1 MENAV
6 PVAIARSPHQF
17 GRLIQRFRQAQG
29 LNQTELAHLAGQRQ
43 EMISKIETGQ
53 GGVKLATLFDVL
65 AALGLEMTVGP
76 RSQSSS
82 TDIEDIF

>member
-1 MENAV
+1 MSL
-6 PVAIARSPHQF
+6 AIARSSHQV
-17 GRLIQRFRQAQG
+17 GRLIQRFRQQKGLTQTQLAQ
-29 LNQTELAHLAGQRQ
+29 LAGQRQ

-53 GGVKLATLFDVL
+53 GGVKLTTLFDVI
-65 AALGLEMTVGP
+65 AALGLEMTLEP

>member
-1 MENAV
+1 MSL
-6 PVAIARSPHQF
+6 AIARSSRHV
-17 GRLIQRFRQAQG
+17 GRLIQRFRQEKG
-29 LNQTELAHLAGQRQ
+29 LNQTQLAQLAGQRQ

-53 GGVKLATLFDVL
+53 SGVKLTTLFDVL
-65 AALGLEMTVGP
+65 AALGLEMTLEP

>member
-1 MENAV
+1 MS
-6 PVAIARSPHQF
+6 VAIARSSHQV
-17 GRLIQRFRQAQG
+17 GRLIQRFRRQKG
-29 LNQTELAHLAGQRQ
+29 LNQTQLAQLAGQRQ

-65 AALGLEMTVGP
+65 AALGLEMALEP

-82 TDIEDIF
+82 ADIEDIF

>member
-1 MENAV
+1 MSL
-6 PVAIARSPHQF
+6 AIARSSRQV
-17 GRLIQRFRQAQG
+17 GRLIQRFRQEKG
-29 LNQTELAHLAGQRQ
+29 LNQTQLAQLAGQRQ

-65 AALGLEMTVGP
+65 AALGLEMTLEP

-82 TDIEDIF
+82 ADIEDIF

>member
-1 MENAV
+1 MSVE
-6 PVAIARSPHQF
+6 AIARSSHQI
-17 GRLIQRFRQAQG
+17 GRLVQRFRQEKG
-29 LNQTELAHLAGQRQ
+29 LTQTQLAELAGQRQ

-65 AALGLEMTVGP
+65 AALGLEMALGP
-76 RSQSSS
+76 RSHSSS